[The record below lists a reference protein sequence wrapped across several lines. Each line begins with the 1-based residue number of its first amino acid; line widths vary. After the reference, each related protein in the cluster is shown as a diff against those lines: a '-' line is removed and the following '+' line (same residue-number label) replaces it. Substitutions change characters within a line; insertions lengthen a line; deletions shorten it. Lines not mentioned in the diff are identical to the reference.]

1 MFNDIYRGKK
11 ILVTGHCGTK
21 GSWLCLWLKRLGC
34 EVIGYGRPP
43 STEPN
48 HFELLG
54 NSIPGAIQLNK
65 YLWHGQGMD
74 LRNLEFLSDMM
85 ESTEPDLIFH
95 LASKTVVNLSFEQPR
110 EYFESNIMGAV
121 NILEATRHCP
131 SVKGIVMVVTDKVY
145 KDQKWEWGYRECDEL
160 GGDNPYSSSKVC
172 VEHVIESYRKCFGL
186 NIATARAGN
195 VIGGADFTFDRII
208 PDIVKAT
215 SRGEKVLVHTP
226 NSTRPFQFI
235 LEALSGYL
243 LLGQHILEGK
253 NVNEAFNFG
262 PDGAA
267 ISVMDILRIS
277 KEVWPAVEW
286 EIDNAPTHPFTIYR
300 LRLDSTKA
308 KMVLGWRSV
317 WEMEEAVRRAIGWYR
332 AYFEEGIILTN
343 QNITDYE
350 EDMSNALSSL

>member
-1 MFNDIYRGKK
+1 MFGDCYRGKK
-11 ILVTGHCGTK
+11 ILVTGHAGTK
-21 GSWLCLWLKRLGC
+21 GSWLCLWLKRLGA
-34 EVIGYGRPP
+34 EVIGYGKPP
-43 STEPN
+43 STQPN
-48 HFELLG
+48 HYSLLG
-54 NSIPGAIQLNK
+54 NTDVNENLNLLDYGLLAFVIK
-65 YLWHGQGMD
+65 D
-74 LRNLEFLSDMM
+74 SK
-85 ESTEPDLIFH
+85 PDLIFH

-121 NILEATRHCP
+121 NILEATRRCP
-131 SVKGIVMVVTDKVY
+131 SVKGVVAIVTDKVY
-145 KDQKWEWGYRECDEL
+145 FDKKWEWGYRENDEL

-172 VEHVIESYRKCFGL
+172 VEHIINSYRKCFGM
-186 NIATARAGN
+186 NIAVARAGN
-195 VIGGADFTFDRII
+195 VVCGGDWSYARLI

-215 SRGEKVLVHTP
+215 SKGEKVMIHAP
-226 NSTRPFQFI
+226 DSTRPFQHV

-253 NVNEAFNFG
+253 DVNEAFNFG

-308 KMVLGWRSV
+308 KMVLGWRPV
-317 WEMEEAVRRAIGWYR
+317 WNMEEAVWRAITWYR
-332 AYFEEGIILTN
+332 SYYEDGYILTN
-343 QNITDYE
+343 TDIDDYE
-350 EDMSNALSSL
+350 EEMK